1 MEYLKNTT
9 TIFFLLNAF
18 GTLPLFLALTK
29 NESIKG
35 KINSAIIGNITALIL
50 LSAFIWLGSNLMN
63 FFGLTLSSFEIG
75 GGIILFKI
83 GFEMVNCTLSIE
95 GYMKE
100 ADKIDKQGSCAV
112 VPLGIPLLA
121 GPGSIAIIMT
131 MAITKSSG
139 ADELSLN
146 ISLALAVLLSLLVW
160 LVGGY
165 IFHKYKGGVV
175 RELFSKLGGLFLLI
189 LSVQMIINGI
199 TKILD
204 K

>member
-29 NESIKG
+29 SESTKD
-35 KINSAIIGNITALIL
+35 KINSAITANISALII
-50 LSAFIWLGSNLMN
+50 LSAFIWLGPSLMD

-83 GFEMVNCTLSIE
+83 GLEMLNCTLSIE
-95 GYMKE
+95 GYLKE
-100 ADKIDKQGSCAV
+100 ADKIEKQGSCAV

-121 GPGSIAIIMT
+121 GPGSIAVVMT
-131 MAITKSSG
+131 MAVTKSGG
-139 ADELSLN
+139 ADESSLN
-146 ISLALAVLLSLLVW
+146 ISLALAVILSLLVW
-160 LVGGY
+160 LIGGY
-165 IFHKYKGGVV
+165 IFHKYKGNVV
-175 RELFSKLGGLFLLI
+175 RGLLSKLGGLFLLI

-199 TKILD
+199 VKILA

>member
-1 MEYLKNTT
+1 MDYLKNTT
-9 TIFFLLNAF
+9 TLFFLLNSL

-29 NESIKG
+29 KESLRG
-35 KINSAIIGNITALIL
+35 KITSALVANLTALL
-50 LSAFIWLGSNLMN
+50 TLSLFVWLGTKLML

-83 GFEMVNCTLSIE
+83 GLEMVNCTLNIE
-95 GYMKE
+95 GYLEK
-100 ADKIDKQGSCAV
+100 ADKIEKQGSCAI

-121 GPGSIAIIMT
+121 GPGSIAVIMA
-131 MAITKSSG
+131 MAVSQTAG
-139 ADELSLN
+139 TNAGELRLN
-146 ISLALAVLLSLLVW
+146 ISLILAIVLSLIVW

-165 IFHKYKGGVV
+165 IFHKYKGDVI

-199 TKILD
+199 TKIL
-204 K
+204 